1 MNHVKKRRPIIAFL
15 LSFVTPGLGQIYNG
29 RFKKG
34 IILYLIDLL
43 IVVILMFSGLFSI
56 FYGAIISLV
65 IILGFSIFIWLDA
78 LFDAIKLKEVPLKRY
93 NKWYIYL
100 VIFLISA
107 FVVQPVISS
116 AIKKNVVRAYKIPAS
131 SMEPT
136 LLVGDYF
143 LVDMK
148 IYKSE
153 KPKRGDI
160 VIFEFPKDPSKD
172 FIKRVIATE
181 GEKIEIIRNKIY
193 INDQLIDDPWSH
205 FTMPRSSIED
215 YGPVRVPE
223 GSLFVMGDNRDNSQD
238 SRFWGFVKVNKVKG
252 KAFII
257 YFSWD
262 GYAQTLLNKIRWTR
276 LWKLIH

>member
-1 MNHVKKRRPIIAFL
+1 MDHVKKRKPIIAFL
-15 LSFVTPGLGQIYNG
+15 LSFITPGLGQIYNG

-43 IVVILMFSGLFSI
+43 IVVILMFSGLFFK
-56 FYGAIISLV
+56 FYGIIISLV
-65 IILGFSIFIWLDA
+65 IILDFSIFIWLNA

-100 VIFLISA
+100 VIFLISG
-107 FVVQPVISS
+107 FVIQPVIGS
-116 AIKKNVVRAYKIPAS
+116 AIKKNIVGAYNNSTS

-136 LLVGDYF
+136 LLVGDHF
-143 LVDMK
+143 IVDMRC
-148 IYKSE
+148 YKSE

-160 VIFEFPKDPSKD
+160 IIFEYPKDPSVD

-181 GEKIEIIRNKIY
+181 GEKVEIIRNKIY
-193 INDQLIDDPWSH
+193 INDQLMDDPWGH
-205 FTMPRSSIED
+205 FRMPRFWIED

-238 SRFWGFVKVNKVKG
+238 SRFWGFVNIKKVKG
-252 KAFII
+252 KAL
-257 YFSWD
+257 YLYW
-262 GYAQTLLNKIRWTR
+262 AKNKTR
-276 LWKLIH
+276 IGMEIK

>member
-1 MNHVKKRRPIIAFL
+1 MDRVKKRKPIIAFL
-15 LSFVTPGLGQIYNG
+15 LSVITPGLGQIYNG

-34 IILYLIDLL
+34 IILYLILL
-43 IVVILMFSGLFSI
+43 LVFVALTLLGLFST
-56 FYGAIISLV
+56 FYGVIIILL

-78 LFDAIKLKEVPLKRY
+78 LFNAIKLKEVPLKPY

-100 VIFLISA
+100 VIVLISG
-107 FVVQPVISS
+107 FVNSVIAS
-116 AIKKNVVRAYKIPAS
+116 AIKNNIVRAYKLPAS
-131 SMEPT
+131 SMEPA

-143 LVDMK
+143 IADMK

-153 KPKRGDI
+153 KPKRGGL
-160 VIFEFPKDPSKD
+160 VVFEYPKDPSKD

-193 INDQLIDDPWSH
+193 INDQLMDDPWGH
-205 FTMPRSSIED
+205 FRMPGSSIED

-238 SRFWGFVKVNKVKG
+238 SRFWGFVNIRKVKG
-252 KAFII
+252 KPLYI
-257 YFSWD
+257 YWAKNRARI
-262 GYAQTLLNKIRWTR
+262 GMKI
-276 LWKLIH
+276 K